1 MRAVFDTNVLV
12 AAFVSEGVCSKL
24 LIRARKRQFHLFIS
38 PFILQEFERV
48 LVRKLAVPKGE
59 ARDAVRLVSEAADVT
74 LLPPPELEA
83 PICRDSNDDNVLAC
97 SLAAGA
103 DYLVTGDADLLDLRS
118 FRNTLIISPRDFES
132 LFVD

>member
-1 MRAVFDTNVLV
+1 MKAVFDTNVLV

-24 LIRARKRQFHLFIS
+24 LTRARKRQFHLFIS

-48 LVRKLAVPKGE
+48 LIRKLAVPKGE
-59 ARDAVRLVSEAADVT
+59 ARDAVRLVSEAADVI
-74 LLPPPELEA
+74 LLPPDLQA
-83 PICRDSNDDNVLAC
+83 PICRDSNDDKVLAC
-97 SLAAGA
+97 SLAAET

-132 LFVD
+132 LFAD

>member
-1 MRAVFDTNVLV
+1 VKAVFDTNVLV

-24 LIRARKRQFHLFIS
+24 LTRARKRQFHLFVS

-48 LVRKLAVPKGE
+48 LIRKIAVPKSE
-59 ARDAVRLVSEAADVT
+59 VRDGVRLVSEAADVI
-74 LLPPPELEA
+74 LHPPEFET
-83 PICRDSNDDNVLAC
+83 PICRDSNDDKVLAC
-97 SLAAGA
+97 SLAAEA

-118 FRNTLIISPRDFES
+118 FQNTLIISPRDFES

>member
-1 MRAVFDTNVLV
+1 MKAVFDTNVLV

-59 ARDAVRLVSEAADVT
+59 ARNAVRLVSDAAEAVV
-74 LLPPPELEA
+74 LPPSSTRLSVA
-83 PICRDSNDDNVLAC
+83 IQWMTISWRAAWQRGPITWSQEMQIFWTCDPFGIL
-97 SLAAGA
+97 
-103 DYLVTGDADLLDLRS
+103 
-118 FRNTLIISPRDFES
+118 
-132 LFVD
+132 

>member
-1 MRAVFDTNVLV
+1 MKAVFDTNVLV

-24 LIRARKRQFHLFIS
+24 LIRARKRQFHLFVS

-48 LVRKLAVPKGE
+48 LVRKLAVSKGE
-59 ARDAVRLVSEAADVT
+59 ARDAVRLVSEAAEAIV
-74 LLPPPELEA
+74 LPPKLDA
-83 PICRDSNDDNVLAC
+83 PICRDPMDDNVLAC
-97 SLAAGA
+97 SLAAGT
-103 DYLVTGDADLLDLRS
+103 DYLVTGDADLLDLGS

>member
-1 MRAVFDTNVLV
+1 MKAVFDTNVLV

-38 PFILQEFERV
+38 PYILQEFERV

-59 ARDAVRLVSEAADVT
+59 ARDAVRLVSEAADVIL
-74 LLPPPELEA
+74 LLPPDLEA
-83 PICRDSNDDNVLAC
+83 PICRDSNDDAVLAC
-97 SLAAGA
+97 SLAAET
-103 DYLVTGDADLLDLRS
+103 DYLVTGDADLLDPRS

-132 LFVD
+132 LFAD

>member
-1 MRAVFDTNVLV
+1 VKAVFDTNVLV

-24 LIRARKRQFHLFIS
+24 LIRARKRQFHLFVS

-59 ARDAVRLVSEAADVT
+59 ARDAVRLVSEAALVI
-74 LLPPPELEA
+74 LLPPELEV
-83 PICRDSNDDNVLAC
+83 PICRDSNDDNILAC

-118 FRNTLIISPRDFES
+118 FRNTLIISPRNFEL

>member
-48 LVRKLAVPKGE
+48 LVRKIGVSKGE
-59 ARDAVRLVSEAADVT
+59 AGDAVRLASEAASVI
-74 LLPPPELEA
+74 LLA
-83 PICRDSNDDNVLAC
+83 PKLDAPVCRDSKDDNVLAC
-97 SLAAGA
+97 SLAAGT

-118 FRNTLIISPRDFES
+118 FLNTLIVSPRDFES

>member
-1 MRAVFDTNVLV
+1 VRAVFDTDVLV

-24 LIRARKRQFHLFIS
+24 LIRARKRQFHLFLS

-48 LVRKLAVPKGE
+48 LVRKLRVPRDE
-59 ARDAVRLVSEAADVT
+59 ARDAVRLVSEAAFLI
-74 LLPPPELEA
+74 LLPPKLDA
-83 PICRDSNDDNVLAC
+83 PICRDSKDDSVLAC
-97 SLAAGA
+97 SLAAEI

-118 FRNTLIISPRDFES
+118 FRNTLIISPRNFES

>member
-1 MRAVFDTNVLV
+1 VKAVFDTNVLV

-24 LIRARKRQFHLFIS
+24 LIRARKRQFHLFVS

-59 ARDAVRLVSEAADVT
+59 ARDAIRLVSEAADVI
-74 LLPPPELEA
+74 LLLPPELEA

-97 SLAAGA
+97 SLAAET

>member
-1 MRAVFDTNVLV
+1 MKAVFDTNVLV

-24 LIRARKRQFHLFIS
+24 LIRARKRQFHLFVS

-59 ARDAVRLVSEAADVT
+59 ARDAIRLVSEAADVI
-74 LLPPPELEA
+74 LLPPKLDA

-97 SLAAGA
+97 SLAAET
-103 DYLVTGDADLLDLRS
+103 DYLVTGDADLLDLRP

>member
-12 AAFVSEGVCSKL
+12 TSFVSEGVCSKL

-48 LVRKLAVPKGE
+48 LVRKLAVLKGE
-59 ARDAVRLVSEAADVT
+59 ARDAVRLVSDAAETVV
-74 LLPPPELEA
+74 LPPGLKA

-97 SLAAGA
+97 SLAAEA

>member
-1 MRAVFDTNVLV
+1 MKAVFDTNVLV

-24 LIRARKRQFHLFIS
+24 LVRARKRQFHLSVS
-38 PFILQEFERV
+38 PFILEEFERV

-59 ARDAVRLVSEAADVT
+59 ARDAVRLVSEAADVI
-74 LLPPPELEA
+74 LLPPELEA
-83 PICRDSNDDNVLAC
+83 SICRDSNDDAVLAC
-97 SLAAGA
+97 SLAAET

>member
-1 MRAVFDTNVLV
+1 VKAVFDTNVLV

-48 LVRKLAVPKGE
+48 LSSKLAVPKCE
-59 ARDAVRLVSEAADVT
+59 AREAVRLVSEAASVI
-74 LLPPPELEA
+74 LLPTKLDA
-83 PICRDSNDDNVLAC
+83 PICRDSKDDNVLAC
-97 SLAAGA
+97 SLAAET
-103 DYLVTGDADLLDLRS
+103 DYLVTGDGDLLDLRS